1 MNQIAT
7 QDQTK
12 TQMSNVT
19 FLDGNGSKLAPQN
32 LAEVVKFAQV
42 MCTAD
47 IALPKHLR
55 GNAGACMAVALQALE
70 WEMSPFAVS

>member
-7 QDQTK
+7 REASI
-12 TQMSNVT
+12 TQVGIAT
-19 FLDGNGSKLAPQN
+19 GAGGSSIAPQN
-32 LAEVVKFAQV
+32 LGEVVRFAEV
-42 MCTAD
+42 MCKAD

-70 WEMSPFAVS
+70 W